1 MTQDIYESLAVHLDG
16 LPGGFP
22 RTESGVEM
30 RILKRLFT
38 EDEAALACRLRAMP
52 EPVERIAKRTGLPPE
67 ELSDKLYRM
76 SIKGLVFRAD
86 TPEGPRYMAAQYVVG
101 IWEYQVN
108 DLDEG
113 LIKDMNEYIPHLID
127 PFLKLKT
134 KQLRTIPIGASLDG
148 QGAVMPYEEARKLI
162 EQQNKIVVAPCIC
175 RREHS
180 MIGKGCGKLA
190 EACLIFSG
198 AAHFYEK
205 NGLGR
210 PISREEALQ
219 ILKKAEEDALV
230 LQPTNAQ
237 KIMAMCLCCGDCCQ
251 ILKSLKRLPK
261 PSALVHTN
269 YYAKVNGEECIG
281 CEICLDRCQM
291 EAISMQDDVAAVDT
305 DRCIGCG
312 LCIPTCSADAIDL
325 IRKDEKDCYTPP
337 DNVIETLRSI
347 AEERGL
353 MK

>member
-210 PISREEALQ
+210 PISREE
-219 ILKKAEEDALV
+219 KGGRRRPRSPTYKCAEDYGHVPLLRRLLPDTEKPQEAP
-230 LQPTNAQ
+230 QT
-237 KIMAMCLCCGDCCQ
+237 LCPCPYQLLREGQ
-251 ILKSLKRLPK
+251 WGRMYRL
-261 PSALVHTN
+261 
-269 YYAKVNGEECIG
+269 
-281 CEICLDRCQM
+281 
-291 EAISMQDDVAAVDT
+291 
-305 DRCIGCG
+305 
-312 LCIPTCSADAIDL
+312 
-325 IRKDEKDCYTPP
+325 
-337 DNVIETLRSI
+337 
-347 AEERGL
+347 
-353 MK
+353 

>member
-1 MTQDIYESLAVHLDG
+1 MTQDAYKRLAQHLDS

-38 EDEAALACRLRAMP
+38 EDEAALACSLRPMP
-52 EPVERIAKRTGLPPE
+52 EPVERIAKRLSRPAE
-67 ELSDKLYRM
+67 ELAEQLYQM
-76 SIKGLVFRAD
+76 SRKGLIFRAD
-86 TPEGPRYMAAQYVVG
+86 VPEGPRYMAAQYVVG
-101 IWEYQVN
+101 IWEYHVN
-108 DLDEG
+108 DLDED
-113 LIKDMNEYIPHLID
+113 LIRDMNEYIPHLID

-148 QGAVMPYEEARKLI
+148 QGTVMPYEEARKLI
-162 EQQNKIVVAPCIC
+162 EQQSKIVVAPCIC

-205 NGLGR
+205 NALGR
-210 PISREEALQ
+210 PITREEAMQ
-219 ILKKAEEDALV
+219 ILNKAEEDALV

-251 ILKSLKRLPK
+251 ILRSLKRLPK
-261 PSALVHTN
+261 PATLVHTN
-269 YYAKVNGEECIG
+269 YYAKIRKEECIG

-291 EAISMQDDVAAVDT
+291 DAISMKDDVAVVDP
-305 DRCIGCG
+305 DSCIGCG
-312 LCIPTCSADAIDL
+312 LCIPKCSADALDL
-325 IRKDEKDCYTPP
+325 SRKDEKDCYTPP
-337 DNVIETLRSI
+337 DNIMETLRCI
-347 AEERGL
+347 VNERGL
-353 MK
+353 NK